1 MHRLFHHHW
10 LVSCLKL
17 APSVVA
23 VPKEWASGTCTFSLY
38 VSQPFVLRAILINA
52 YTGLVAGQGTLSVAV
67 VVQQKD
73 TLERKGRRP
82 FSLIA
87 SASKP
92 THSLSR
98 FSLPLY

>member
-1 MHRLFHHHW
+1 MHRLFHLHW

-17 APSVVA
+17 APSIMA
-23 VPKEWASGTCTFSLY
+23 VPKEWASGTHTFSLY
-38 VSQPFVLRAILINA
+38 VYEPFVLRAILINA

-73 TLERKGRRP
+73 ALERRP

-92 THSLSR
+92 THSLSC